1 MVKKIFRLLAILSPA
16 IFVLPMFL
24 GMWAIQT
31 TIGNNVSTGDPIGI
45 FANLQN
51 LKDAYG
57 ESFNSGWLT
66 TFTIF
71 AVVAL
76 VVSVVVTVLYLLNDL
91 KVTKLNKFETIASI
105 VLLLVSVLA
114 VVFGILSVTT
124 NAELSL
130 TGLTSV
136 TKLVALAGLW
146 VFYFGA
152 PLMGILAVL
161 GANPNVKSTG
171 KKRKRK

>member
-1 MVKKIFRLLAILSPA
+1 MVKMILRLLAILSPA
-16 IFVLPMFL
+16 IFALPMFL
-24 GMWAIQT
+24 GMWAVQT
-31 TIGNNVSTGDPIGI
+31 TVGDNVSTGDPIGI
-45 FANLQN
+45 FANLED
-51 LKDAYG
+51 LTKVYG

-66 TFTIF
+66 TFTVF

-76 VVSVVVTVLYLLNDL
+76 VVSVAVTVLYLLNDL
-91 KVTKLNKFETIASI
+91 KVTKLNKFETIAGV

-124 NAELSL
+124 NAELSM

-152 PLMGILAVL
+152 PIMGILAVL
-161 GANPNVKSTG
+161 GANPNVKSGG